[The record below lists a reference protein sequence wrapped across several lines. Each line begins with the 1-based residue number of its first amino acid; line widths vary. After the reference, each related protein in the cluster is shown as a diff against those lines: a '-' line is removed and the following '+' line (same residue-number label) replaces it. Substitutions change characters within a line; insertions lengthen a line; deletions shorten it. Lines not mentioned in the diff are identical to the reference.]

1 MKENRSDEEVMN
13 EKEEVEMKEV
23 VEIFEK
29 IVEGTI
35 EEIDKAADELEQM
48 LGGYVLQLIFHE
60 VAPITR
66 DVVDE
71 LEFFMY
77 EKYKGQL
84 DKDLYLILHTMGG
97 DADAAY
103 HIGIRLQQY
112 VAQEKSF
119 YTIIPRYAKSAG
131 TLLACAANKILL
143 TPIAELG
150 PIDPQ
155 IYVTETGRWISAK
168 AIRGS
173 LREVIETCKSIGIS
187 DPKVIGELV
196 RRIPIIE
203 LGHYDSILN
212 HVKQLAL
219 DILRRRMFREA
230 EGEAAKIAERL
241 VASYEY
247 HGRVIH
253 YEEAESIGLKV
264 EVLSGNHREAVYRYY
279 QAVRKLFNFIDEIL
293 GPVILSELAGSSAE
307 RIVEARKT
315 RHGLIYIPSAKKLL
329 RLEAPLQP

>member
-1 MKENRSDEEVMN
+1 MKENRNNEDVMN
-13 EKEEVEMKEV
+13 EKEEAEMKEV
-23 VEIFEK
+23 VETFEK
-29 IVEGTI
+29 MVESTI
-35 EEIDKAADELEQM
+35 EEIDKAADELEQR

-60 VAPITR
+60 VASITR
-66 DVVDE
+66 DVVDD
-71 LEFFMY
+71 LEIFMHK
-77 EKYKGQL
+77 KYKGKL

-112 VAQEKSF
+112 VDQERGL

-155 IYVTETGRWISAK
+155 IYVPETGRLISAK

-187 DPKVIGELV
+187 DSKVIGELM

-212 HVKQLAL
+212 HVKQIAL
-219 DILRRRMFREA
+219 DVLGRRMFREA
-230 EGEAAKIAERL
+230 KDEAKKIAERL
-241 VASYEY
+241 VTSYEY

-253 YEEAESIGLKV
+253 YEEAKSIGLKV
-264 EVLSGNHREAVYRYY
+264 EVLSDDHSEAVYRYY
-279 QAVRKLFNFIDEIL
+279 QAVHKLFDFVNEL
-293 GPVILSELAGSSAE
+293 LRPMILSELVESSAE
-307 RIVEARKT
+307 RIVEARETK
-315 RHGLIYIPSAKKLL
+315 HGLIYIPSAKKLL
-329 RLEAPLQP
+329 RLGSFL